1 MSFLPTPLGG
11 RPDALLARVSG
22 VTRLVAG
29 LMWLVAAILT
39 TQPIAPALICLAAL
53 LVLFLWSGLDVG
65 LVAVRFGPVFV
76 AALGLAAVAAVFS
89 PLNADPSAA
98 TALELGPLRITV
110 PALSGALALGLRLVA
125 IALTSVLV
133 FGPGEVTGLA
143 DSLVQ
148 QAHLPDRFAYG
159 GVAALG
165 LVPLLAADW
174 EATSVAR
181 RLRGLDAGHVWSRL
195 MGVGGRL
202 LTLLVSAIRRGG
214 RMALAMDARG
224 FDSGRPRSRYRPVRL
239 GPRDAL
245 VLVGAAAVAA
255 LALLAALGT

>member
-1 MSFLPTPLGG
+1 MSFLPQPLGG

-22 VTRLVAG
+22 VTRLTAG
-29 LMWLVAAILT
+29 LLWLLAAVVT
-39 TQPIAPALICLAAL
+39 TQPITPALLCLAAVVA
-53 LVLFLWSGLDVG
+53 LVLWSGLDVG
-65 LVAVRFGPVFV
+65 LVARRFGPVFV

-98 TALELGPLRITV
+98 VVLDVGPLRVTV

-133 FGPGEVTGLA
+133 FGPGEITALA

-148 QAHLPDRFAYG
+148 QAHVPDRFAYG
-159 GVAALG
+159 SVAALG

-174 EATSVAR
+174 EATSIAR
-181 RLRGLDAGHVWSRL
+181 RLRGLDGGPWSGL
-195 MGVGGRL
+195 TSLGGRL
-202 LTLLVSAIRRGG
+202 LTLLVSAIRRAG

-239 GPRDAL
+239 GPRDA
-245 VLVGAAAVAA
+245 VVVVVAAAVAA
-255 LALLAALGT
+255 LALLAAPGP